1 MAQARHIGKIVLA
14 VPREGEAGPPIRP
27 DASYLI
33 TGGFGGLGIEVA
45 RRLADRGARRLV
57 LAGRHAPSEPA
68 AAAIEALQQSGVE
81 VSAVEADVADEASV
95 ARLVAQAG
103 PSLRGV
109 VHAAGTLDNAVLARQ
124 DTSRL
129 ARVMAAKVAGTW
141 HLDRATRGLPLDF
154 FVLFSSA
161 AAVFGSAGQANH
173 AAANAFLD
181 AMAQHRQARG
191 LPAVSL
197 DWGAWSE
204 VGAAAGGATARRVT
218 VDGMG
223 HMRPDEALSA
233 LERAMAADEPQM
245 AIFSVDWAGLLA
257 RRSAAG
263 GLPSLLRDLRPATP
277 AAPRQSTPTPAAPE
291 ILSRLEAAAPARRR
305 QLLTEHVA
313 WRVVRVLGG
322 DPAHAIDRLRPL
334 KELGI
339 DSLMAVELR
348 NGLKADLRVD
358 GGLPATLVFDHPT
371 VEAIAAYLD
380 EEVLSAASP
389 KEARTPR
396 SSEAASADSM
406 LSRLEQ
412 LSDDEVDRL
421 LHERERNG
429 GA

>member
-1 MAQARHIGKIVLA
+1 MG
-14 VPREGEAGPPIRP
+14 
-27 DASYLI
+27 
-33 TGGFGGLGIEVA
+33 
-45 RRLADRGARRLV
+45 RLA
-57 LAGRHAPSEPA
+57 PSGPA
-68 AAAIEALQQSGVE
+68 AAALAALRQAGVR
-81 VSAVEADVADEASV
+81 VSAVEADVADEKAV
-95 ARLVAQAG
+95 VRLVAEVERTG
-103 PSLRGV
+103 RPLRGI

-124 DTSRL
+124 DVSRFE
-129 ARVMAAKVAGTW
+129 RVMAAKVLGTW

-173 AAANAFLD
+173 AAANVFLD
-181 AMAQHRQARG
+181 ALAQHRQARG
-191 LPAVSL
+191 LPATSL

-204 VGAAAGGATARRVT
+204 VGAAAGGATARRVA

-223 HMRPDEALSA
+223 HMRPDEALAA
-233 LERAMAADEPQM
+233 LERAMAADEAQM
-245 AIFSVDWAGLLA
+245 AIFSVDWAELLA

-263 GLPSLLRDLRPATP
+263 ELPSLLRNLRLATP
-277 AAPRQSTPTPAAPE
+277 TAPRTSTPTPAAAE
-291 ILSRLEAAAPARRR
+291 ILSRLDAAAPARRR
-305 QLLTEHVA
+305 QLLAEHVA

-322 DPAHAIDRLRPL
+322 DPAHTIDRLRPL

-348 NGLKADLRVD
+348 NGLKADLRLD

-380 EEVLSAASP
+380 EEVLSVASP
-389 KEARTPR
+389 KAARIPAPR
-396 SSEAASADSM
+396 EAAAADSM